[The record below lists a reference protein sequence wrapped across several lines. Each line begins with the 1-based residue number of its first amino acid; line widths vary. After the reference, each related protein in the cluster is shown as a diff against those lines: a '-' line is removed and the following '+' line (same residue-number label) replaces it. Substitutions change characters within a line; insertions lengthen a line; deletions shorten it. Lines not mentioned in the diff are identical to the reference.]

1 MRDDGS
7 LQGRVDTY
15 DAFANLMGP
24 YEKGRTLMRQDS
36 LQNSSFIL
44 RVPVEEDIP

>member
-1 MRDDGS
+1 MRDDRS

-15 DAFANLMGP
+15 DAFANLMDP
-24 YEKGRTLMRQDS
+24 YEKGCTLMRQDS

-44 RVPVEEDIP
+44 QVPMEEDIP